1 MDDKRRT
8 QDALN
13 RSLSGL
19 QGDPFLARRVIAQA
33 KGENK
38 QMNRHMHWKGVLIAM
53 ALVLALTGTAYA
65 AFSSQVADFFSR
77 HWGGNMGSWLQEGR
91 VAQIG
96 ESVTLADVSF
106 TLDEVVY
113 RSRGLYGLGTV
124 RALNK
129 NDILV
134 PEEYADDPE
143 YFALNEDAQALARQ
157 ARETGKRL
165 ICPEVRITWVS
176 VDGGSKM
183 DVGCVGYYDVRN
195 EDGSVTFSFEAEDG
209 YALTEGETY
218 QASLVLSV
226 QEVNDQGMIQYDDRQ
241 FQEWTVAFAPV
252 VMPDAPHSTDRAE
265 RAPANVQQDGYEIV
279 AGPAYRETGT
289 MPVYRATET
298 DFLERVD
305 PAWFNPGEAADR
317 PYAGRIVFADHA
329 ALDLSPESIYYTE
342 YTDELY
348 DYNTRERE
356 YENPNAEPMLLP
368 KPALSDDIAEM
379 AGDIYFGYDYVKG
392 LDISLEKTELSG
404 VTLAGAQARAEE
416 LLEKLGMKGYACAY
430 ALDMSLERIWA
441 LADKRCEFWFG
452 GDWPASNGPRPD
464 YSKAMEEDEGYFL
477 FYTLEG
483 IDDTSDGRFYARLFI
498 NGRGVASASIV
509 NYCDRGEALYTP
521 DSLIAPQQAV
531 ERLYEEIAQ
540 SRYGGE
546 VRRVQRAALT
556 YSAVRADNKADGMVF
571 VPVWQ
576 VLYQDSEQT
585 EDDFGCW
592 AEFNAVNGAL
602 INASFQ

>member
-19 QGDPFLARRVIAQA
+19 RGDPFLARRVIAQA
-33 KGENK
+33 KGETK
-38 QMNRHMHWKGVLIAM
+38 QMKSHRHLKGILIAL

-65 AFSSQVADFFSR
+65 AFSSQAVDFFSR

-91 VAQIG
+91 VAKIG

-113 RSRGLYGLGTV
+113 RSRGLYGVGTV
-124 RALNK
+124 RALNE

-143 YFALNEDAQALARQ
+143 YFAVNEDAQALVGLAK
-157 ARETGKRL
+157 ETGKRL
-165 ICPEVRITWVS
+165 ICPEVRLIRVS
-176 VDGGSKM
+176 VDGGSMM

-218 QASLVLSV
+218 QAILLLSV
-226 QEVNDQGMIQYDDRQ
+226 QEVNDQGLIQYDGRQ
-241 FQEWTVAFAPV
+241 FQEWTVSFSPV
-252 VMPDAPHSTDRAE
+252 VMPDAPHNTDRAARE
-265 RAPANVQQDGYEIV
+265 PADVQQDGYEIV
-279 AGPAYRETGT
+279 TGQAYQETGT
-289 MPVYRATET
+289 MPVYKAAET
-298 DFLERVD
+298 DFLGRVD
-305 PAWFNPGEAADR
+305 PAWFNPGEAADK

-329 ALDLSPESIYYTE
+329 ALDVSPESIYYSE
-342 YTDELY
+342 YTDEMY
-348 DYNTRERE
+348 DYNTRERQ
-356 YENPNAEPMLLP
+356 YENPDAEPMMLP
-368 KPALSDDIAEM
+368 KPALSDAIAEM

-392 LDISLEKTELSG
+392 LDITLEKTELSG
-404 VTLAGAQARAEE
+404 VTLAGAQAQAEE
-416 LLEKLGMKGYACAY
+416 LLKKLGLKGYACAY
-430 ALDMSLERIWA
+430 ALDMSLERIRA

-464 YSKAMEEDEGYFL
+464 YTKAGEEDEGYFL

-483 IDDTSDGRFYARLFI
+483 VDDTSDGRFYARLFI

-509 NYCDRGEALYTP
+509 NYYDRGETL
-521 DSLIAPQQAV
+521 
-531 ERLYEEIAQ
+531 
-540 SRYGGE
+540 
-546 VRRVQRAALT
+546 
-556 YSAVRADNKADGMVF
+556 
-571 VPVWQ
+571 
-576 VLYQDSEQT
+576 
-585 EDDFGCW
+585 
-592 AEFNAVNGAL
+592 
-602 INASFQ
+602 